1 MRKMTVSEL
10 IRESKPDW
18 EPVATRDRRA
28 STGTFTG
35 APVVDMAATAIP
47 STTGRF
53 VGATMDPDYARGFQE
68 QMNEF
73 DDQNLSSTTEAIY
86 GEKDHWIDDLDQE
99 VQVVGKVSKRTT

>member
-18 EPVATRDRRA
+18 EPVAIRDRRA
-28 STGTFTG
+28 STGSFTG
-35 APVVDMAATAIP
+35 AMVVDMAATAIP

-68 QMNEF
+68 QVDEF
-73 DDQNLSSTTEAIY
+73 DEQNLSGVTDAIY
-86 GEKDHWIDDLDQE
+86 EEKDRWVDDLDQE
-99 VQVVGKVSKRTT
+99 VQVVSKVSKRR